1 MRFNRHSLIRGWKIK
16 SPSRETPLSVITTR
30 LRQGAKL
37 HVHVPETS
45 APSMVEKRQ
54 RRAVKTR
61 ASLSHCSHGG
71 WQGPQPQKNSSSVV
85 SDKLRSVS
93 VPAPCC
99 SLRASRD
106 SDSDSSSSSLL
117 SAVVALLEPS
127 RGSADS
133 DIIVDHLAY
142 RPST

>member
-1 MRFNRHSLIRGWKIK
+1 MLRRLSWDSTGTHWSWGG
-16 SPSRETPLSVITTR
+16 SPSRETPLSVITTTP
-30 LRQGAKL
+30 KL

-85 SDKLRSVS
+85 SDKLRGVS
-93 VPAPCC
+93 VLVPCC

-117 SAVVALLEPS
+117 LAVVTLLKPS

-142 RPST
+142 RLST